1 MLLDQAGNTF
11 RTARSTDLGPTR
23 SRQIFTDS
31 ISRDDA
37 SDLYRITLTQRATL
51 HSRLDNL
58 LTDADLRLVNDQ
70 GQSLQGSYQSGTTSD
85 TIDQALPPGT
95 YYIQVSQFFGNTDYQ
110 LTLSLTD
117 FATDDRW
124 SVVDH
129 RPPTTIA
136 LAPVRSPEVGTF
148 ARSTQLEIDAL
159 LNPNLTYWDTKA
171 NSGVITYSFY
181 TNTSGD
187 YYGKEKATELNE
199 PIKANV
205 RQILH
210 QLESLINVQ
219 FVEVAD
225 TPTSYGAMRYM
236 FSDGDGHV
244 GFYAYSY
251 YPEADIGGDVHLN
264 AQWENDA
271 MGKFSGDVGS
281 YGYATLIHETLH
293 ALGLKHPGNY
303 DAGGNA
309 NDGPYLT
316 PAQDHKSNTIMS
328 YNAVGPA
335 AQTPLAY
342 DIRALQYLY
351 GANEPVTDHSTYSF
365 TSVSSYRLNGTTIG
379 GNPQQPTKQTVWDA
393 GGQDTIDLR
402 PLDNPLQ
409 SYYIDLRPG
418 GIVTTQLALA
428 SGNYRDITTGQT
440 FTAPEYGTTIAFG
453 TTIENVI
460 GSVGNDRIIANAA
473 SNRFSGF
480 TRASGQDVIE
490 NSDGADMVDLSNHH
504 RRDLQGVAI
513 AAQDL
518 LIQLSDRA
526 SVRLTN
532 YFANANPTHIFVD
545 GADYIYTAAGNWQA
559 IPPTTA

>member
-11 RTARSTDLGPTR
+11 RTARSTDLSPNL
-23 SRQIFTDS
+23 SHQIFTDS
-31 ISRDDA
+31 ISSDDP

-51 HSRLDNL
+51 YSRLDNL
-58 LTDADLRLVNDQ
+58 RTDADLRLVNDQ
-70 GQSLQGSYQSGTTSD
+70 GQAIQGSYQSDTTSE
-85 TIDQALPPGT
+85 TINQSLDPGT
-95 YYIQVSQFFGNTDYQ
+95 YYIQVSQFFGSTDYQ
-110 LTLSLTD
+110 LTLDLTD
-117 FATDDRW
+117 LATDR
-124 SVVDH
+124 
-129 RPPTTIA
+129 PTTAIA
-136 LAPVRSPEVGTF
+136 VASVRSPEVGTF
-148 ARSTQLEIDAL
+148 ARSSSIEIDAL
-159 LNPNLTYWDTKA
+159 LNPNSTDWNTKA
-171 NSGVITYSFY
+171 NGNVITYSFY

-187 YYGKEKATELNE
+187 YYGKEKATELNQS
-199 PIKANV
+199 IKANV
-205 RQILH
+205 RQILA

-236 FSDGDGHV
+236 FSDGEGHT

-251 YPEADIGGDVHLN
+251 YPEVGIGGDVHLN

-271 MGKFSGDVGS
+271 TGKFSGEAGS

-328 YNAVGPA
+328 YNAVGA
-335 AQTPLAY
+335 AARTPLAY

-351 GANEPVTDHSTYSF
+351 GANQTVTDPSTYSF
-365 TSVSSYRLNGTTIG
+365 TSVSSYRLNGVAIG
-379 GNPQQPTKQTVWDA
+379 GNPQQPIWDA
-393 GGQDTIDLR
+393 GGLDTIDLR

-409 SYYIDLRPG
+409 SNYIDLRPG
-418 GIVTTQLALA
+418 GIVTTQAALR
-428 SGNYRDITTGQT
+428 SGSYQDITTQQT
-440 FTAPEYGTTIAFG
+440 FTAPEYGTTIAYG
-453 TTIENVI
+453 TTIENLI
-460 GSVGNDRIIANAA
+460 GSVGNDRVIANAA

-490 NSDGADMVDLSNHH
+490 NSDDADVVDLSNHR
-504 RRDLQGVAI
+504 RRDLQVTI

-526 SVRLTN
+526 TVRLAN
-532 YFANANPTHIFVD
+532 YFANLNPTHIFVD
-545 GADYIYTAAGNWQA
+545 GADYIYTTAGNWQT
-559 IPPTTA
+559 IPSTTA